1 MTDTVEN
8 TEVNNEAAEVEKAQ
22 PSLRGLIVTL
32 TSPNGENKYK
42 FLQYAEDRLSKF
54 VAIDIRQITLDP
66 NEPLVQD
73 LGLPPEGYVS
83 IGGPNGYQ
91 YEAQEV
97 EILLTE
103 EGSKGLMS
111 ILNPTQEATE
121 ATAEATNG

>member
-8 TEVNNEAAEVEKAQ
+8 TEVNNEAAEAEKTQ

-32 TSPNGENKYK
+32 TSPNGENVYK
-42 FLQYAEDRLSKF
+42 FLQYAEDHMAKF

-73 LGLPPEGYVS
+73 LGLPPEGYVVL
-83 IGGPNGYQ
+83 GGANGYR
-91 YEAQEV
+91 YEAKEV

-103 EGSKGLMS
+103 EGSKGLAS
-111 ILNPTQEATE
+111 ILNPTVESTESEPEA
-121 ATAEATNG
+121 ANG

>member
-8 TEVNNEAAEVEKAQ
+8 TEVNNEAAEAEKTQ

-32 TSPNGENKYK
+32 TSPNGENVYK
-42 FLQYAEDRLSKF
+42 FLRYAEDRLSKF

-73 LGLPPEGYVS
+73 LGLPPEGYVT

-121 ATAEATNG
+121 ANAEATNG